1 MTSIDDQDLYYFSDH
16 LLLLQV
22 VPTKS
27 SNLQSTPSNNIEAK
41 YPNENSA
48 VDSKQPKD
56 MTYQFFEELIKQ
68 QEESNNR

>member
-1 MTSIDDQDLYYFSDH
+1 MY
-16 LLLLQV
+16 LQV

-48 VDSKQPKD
+48 VDSKPKD

>member
-41 YPNENSA
+41 YPNENLA
-48 VDSKQPKD
+48 GDSKPKD

>member
-27 SNLQSTPSNNIEAK
+27 SNLQSTPSNNIEVK
-41 YPNENSA
+41 YPNENLA
-48 VDSKQPKD
+48 VDSKPKD